1 MKKQFFAGC
10 GIGMMLAII
19 NIAAVIYMFQ
29 LIAKKYDYDWQSGV
43 TYFATT
49 VDGRIFRQ
57 KKRDFTSGAVLSW
70 ASQTLY
76 TAFTISPDDYEAV
89 FDRLMRDFSYRGWRS
104 FMESLEKR
112 NMIGVVEKNGYSIKA
127 LRAKP
132 PELQSE
138 RVIEGIQT
146 WVVNASL
153 TLSYK
158 RGQEEYNELIHFR
171 LVVERD
177 NLGVRQRGLKITDMS
192 LVKG

>member
-1 MKKQFFAGC
+1 
-10 GIGMMLAII
+10 
-19 NIAAVIYMFQ
+19 
-29 LIAKKYDYDWQSGV
+29 
-43 TYFATT
+43 
-49 VDGRIFRQ
+49 
-57 KKRDFTSGAVLSW
+57 
-70 ASQTLY
+70 
-76 TAFTISPDDYEAV
+76 
-89 FDRLMRDFSYRGWRS
+89 
-104 FMESLEKR
+104 MESLENR

-138 RVIEGIQT
+138 RMIEGIQT
-146 WVVNASL
+146 WVVKASL